1 MNQCSK
7 SWKSVIM
14 RIWNERM
21 EKKKGWKKLLLLIF
35 CIISVVAVQWPVICL
50 RQISKILSPKKRGV
64 RNWTKYFRFQ
74 DASETIWGIK
84 KNPKTQIS
92 IPKRNVQK
100 IAMFFL
106 NRKIS
111 VTLLIF
117 YSLTF
122 PSPLKNRD
130 RKKAL

>member
-21 EKKKGWKKLLLLIF
+21 ERKKGWKKLLLLMF
-35 CIISVVAVQWPVICL
+35 CIISVVAVQWPAICL

-74 DASETIWGIK
+74 NASKTIWGIK
-84 KNPKTQIS
+84 KNPKTQTS

-100 IAMFFL
+100 IATFFL